1 VREGRTCGPGCNGR
15 NCENTNQLTM
25 TMDEVEGEE
34 RQEDLTARK
43 QYRSELVEDDD
54 EDYAEDMQTDDL
66 EEDGEVYDDYDG

>member
-1 VREGRTCGPGCNGR
+1 
-15 NCENTNQLTM
+15 M

-66 EEDGEVYDDYDG
+66 EEDGEGYDDYNHKL